1 MRIAVVSTSRGMSA
15 GYRNHLVNVM
25 PLLRDVRGV
34 NAAEVF
40 APEGSLAAADPSLA
54 ARSGGRGR
62 KGLRRLVS
70 GFQPDVILL
79 PAARAFELPGIPT
92 VTLVQNM
99 EALTAPVS
107 GNTLPEAARNV
118 GRRVVIKRSC
128 RRSRRVIAVSSY
140 VRDFL
145 LWQWHIPAD
154 KIGVVTIGVR
164 PPLGPD
170 DVEQPKGVPDGSFVF
185 TAGSIRPAR
194 GLADALGALALMR
207 ARGKAFTLVI
217 AGEATPGAARHKRS
231 LERLASR
238 LGVDTS
244 VVWAGQLD
252 QAEMGWCFRNCE
264 LFLATTRAEALSN
277 VTLEVLSYGC
287 LTVATDIG
295 FAREVLA
302 ENAVYYPAGDT
313 GRLADALCEA
323 RGLDDASRES
333 WRVTAQR
340 RAREYDWSVTAER
353 TVAELALA
361 IP

>member
-1 MRIAVVSTSRGMSA
+1 MSS
-15 GYRNHLVNVM
+15 GYRNHVANVM
-25 PLLRDVRGV
+25 PLMREVRGV
-34 NAAEVF
+34 DAAELF
-40 APEGSLAAADPSLA
+40 APEGSLAAADPSLGA
-54 ARSGGRGR
+54 HAGGGGRD
-62 KGLRRLVS
+62 GLRKVVR
-70 GFQPDVILL
+70 GFRPDVILL
-79 PAARAFELPGIPT
+79 PAARAFELPGVPT

-107 GNTLPEAARNV
+107 GNTLPEAARNL
-118 GRRVVIKRSC
+118 GRRAVIKRSC
-128 RRSRRVIAVSSY
+128 RRSRRVIAVSAH

-145 LWQWHIPAD
+145 VRQWHIPSD

-164 PPLGPD
+164 LPLGPD
-170 DVEQPKGVPDGSFVF
+170 DVAPPKGVPDGSFVF

-194 GLADALGALALMR
+194 GLADALGALAVMR
-207 ARGKAFTLVI
+207 ARGKTFTLVI

-238 LGVDTS
+238 LGVETS
-244 VVWAGQLD
+244 VVWTGQLD

-277 VTLEVLSYGC
+277 LTLEVLSYGC
-287 LTVATDIG
+287 LTVATDAG

-313 GRLADALCEA
+313 GRLAEALCEA

-333 WRVTAQR
+333 WRARAQR
-340 RAREYDWSVTAER
+340 RAREYDWNVTAER

-361 IP
+361 IS